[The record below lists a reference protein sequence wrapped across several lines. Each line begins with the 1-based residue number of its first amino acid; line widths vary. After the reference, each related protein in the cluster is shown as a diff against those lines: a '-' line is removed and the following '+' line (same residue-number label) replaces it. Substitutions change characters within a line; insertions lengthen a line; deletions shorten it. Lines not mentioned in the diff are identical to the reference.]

1 MTPREA
7 AVYAALRPDRVFSR
21 QELSQLVGL
30 GDLSPRRI
38 DSVLAGI
45 REALGSD
52 AIITVRGRGW
62 RLRGA
67 DD

>member
-7 AVYAALRPDRVFSR
+7 AVFAALRPDRVFSR
-21 QELSQLVGL
+21 QELSRLVGL
-30 GDLSPRRI
+30 GDLSPRRV
-38 DSVLAGI
+38 DSLLAGL

-52 AIITVRGRGW
+52 VIITVRGRGW

-67 DD
+67 DE